1 MTMTLNDRIYRVIF
15 GGSRIA
21 AGLLWL
27 ANVHWKRPPVFG
39 KTNGSGL
46 YKYVKYGIDNPT
58 FPPFAWVLR
67 KSVSPNM
74 TVFGWMTLLLE
85 VSLAALLILGWRT
98 RPVALLAAGQ
108 SMAIGLSVAQ
118 TPNEWP
124 WSYVLMVCLHLML
137 FATDAGRFGGLDGLH
152 ANFAYMAD
160 GNPEWGVLNLPLE
173 IYDET
178 QRVNAR
184 GFFLCTKA
192 VLPPMIARG
201 GGSIVYT
208 SSAAANAGGPAQVS
222 YAMSKSAGQAL
233 MRHVATRYGAQ
244 GIRANT
250 LAPALTMHSRLEML
264 VPPEMID
271 AARSAARIKSRVG
284 RPDDLAAMGA
294 LLLSDDGSYIT
305 GQVIAID
312 GGTTVR
318 P

>member
-1 MTMTLNDRIYRVIF
+1 MKNILAGKVVLVAGA
-15 GGSRIA
+15 GGIGNGLATRYAAEGAKVVLGDIDLAIA
-21 AGLLWL
+21 EEA
-27 ANVHWKRPPVFG
+27 VH
-39 KTNGSGL
+39 
-46 YKYVKYGIDNPT
+46 
-58 FPPFAWVLR
+58 
-67 KSVSPNM
+67 
-74 TVFGWMTLLLE
+74 
-85 VSLAALLILGWRT
+85 
-98 RPVALLAAGQ
+98 
-108 SMAIGLSVAQ
+108 AIGESGGEAVAIHLDGADEQ
-118 TPNEWP
+118 SIAGAVAT
-124 WSYVLMVCLHLML
+124 CL
-137 FATDAGRFGGLDGLH
+137 DRFGGLDGLH

-160 GNPEWGVLNLPLE
+160 GNPEWGVLNLPME

-192 VLPPMIARG
+192 VLPPMIAHG

-222 YAMSKSAGQAL
+222 YAMSKAAGQAL
-233 MRHVATRYGAQ
+233 MRHVATRFGAQ

-284 RPDDLAAMGA
+284 RPDDLAARGA

>member
-39 KTNGSGL
+39 KTSGSGL

-67 KSVSPNM
+67 KIVSPNM

-137 FATDAGRFGGLDGLH
+137 FATDAGRFGGLDGRH
-152 ANFAYMAD
+152 AQGRSALRSLLVLGGAAVTV
-160 GNPEWGVLNLPLE
+160 GVAGV
-173 IYDET
+173 I
-178 QRVNAR
+178 
-184 GFFLCTKA
+184 
-192 VLPPMIARG
+192 
-201 GGSIVYT
+201 
-208 SSAAANAGGPAQVS
+208 AAANSPFTNKSGSLVGQESYELKFLRFNLLSALLCIAMGAIALVGWKLRRAIPVWIAAGLAFAACLQVVVQWRS
-222 YAMSKSAGQAL
+222 ENG
-233 MRHVATRYGAQ
+233 VETG
-244 GIRANT
+244 GILGGTGGT
-250 LAPALTMHSRLEML
+250 LAWWLLLAIGFGVL
-264 VPPEMID
+264 
-271 AARSAARIKSRVG
+271 AREVESRVG
-284 RPDDLAAMGA
+284 ENRVEKQEAQA
-294 LLLSDDGSYIT
+294 
-305 GQVIAID
+305 
-312 GGTTVR
+312 
-318 P
+318 